1 MSRHPVQL
9 FECIPNISEG
19 RDAAIVDALAETVSR
34 IEGVRLLDRT
44 SDPAHHRS
52 VLTFAGDAPRLADAA
67 VALVEH
73 AVRLIDLRR
82 HAGIHPRVGAVDVV
96 PFVPLRDATM
106 ADALALSIE
115 VGERIGRLGVPVF
128 LYEHAASR
136 PERSRLELIR
146 RGGLDGLTHRMRAEN
161 WAPDFGPAAPHPAA
175 GVAIVGARDLLVA
188 WNLDLE
194 TNDLAI
200 ARAIAREIRASSG
213 GLPGVKALGLY
224 LPHRRRAQVSMNL
237 TDFRVTPM
245 HVVYERVAGAAE
257 RLGTRIH
264 DSEIIGLVPR
274 EALAEAAR
282 HVPLLG
288 ERHRDQVLEDRIEAC
303 GL

>member
-1 MSRHPVQL
+1 MPL

-19 RDAAIVDALAETVSR
+19 RDAAIVDALAETVGR

-52 VLTFAGDAPRLADAA
+52 VLTFAGDAPHLADAA
-67 VALVEH
+67 VALAAH
-73 AVRLIDLRR
+73 AVQLIDLRR
-82 HAGIHPRVGAVDVV
+82 HVGIHPRVGALDVV

-106 ADALALSIE
+106 ADAVALSRR

-136 PERSRLELIR
+136 PERRRLELIR
-146 RGGLDGLTHRMRAEN
+146 QGGLDGLTHRMHEEN

-194 TNDLAI
+194 TSDLAI
-200 ARAIAREIRASSG
+200 AKAIAREIRASSG
-213 GLPGVKALGLY
+213 GLPGVKALGLA
-224 LPHRRRAQVSMNL
+224 LAHRGRAQVSMNV
-237 TDFRVTPM
+237 TDFRAAPM
-245 HVVYERVAGAAE
+245 HIVFERVEQAA
-257 RLGTRIH
+257 RARGTRIH

-274 EALAEAAR
+274 EALAEAAQ

-288 ERHRDQVLEDRIEAC
+288 ERHAAQVLEDRLAAC